1 MPHGGIFIS
10 KNKRHHMQQATPS
23 QRLPKTLRGIRGL
36 APLVEKL
43 GRPIEVYIPTK
54 IPLLARALGPFCII
68 VGLLIIGA
76 FLLFSQ
82 LLFTWWFWWQADFIL
97 FVGAIWIVTGLWFM
111 LTPLL
116 NRRVRVAVCPRG
128 LIYMRQKAEAIPWD
142 TISSFWKDIQT
153 DQKGNT
159 SYSYKVQCKDNS
171 IFLFTQEISLV
182 QQLGQLIE
190 REVVQRL
197 LPPTIAI
204 YDKGTFVAFNEIAID
219 TRGIR
224 VMHKDIPLLWD
235 DVEHVGINQT
245 VISIYKKGEYWDWAT
260 LPVARIPNVAVL
272 KQLLAYARKEHDKG
286 PLRRMIAAYNAGFP
300 LHFGSITLSQ
310 RGVEFGR
317 NTLTWSEIGGIGI
330 GEQEVM
336 IKRPS
341 SVWGQ
346 DEWEIFPMHTITDA
360 PLLKSLVDYVLQ
372 GKSR

>member
-1 MPHGGIFIS
+1 
-10 KNKRHHMQQATPS
+10 MQQATPS

>member
-153 DQKGNT
+153 DQKGIT
-159 SYSYKVQCKDNS
+159 SCSYKVQCKDNS